1 MMKSNLDIANEVM
14 QGKWGVGETRKQKI
28 TKAGYDYNTIQAM
41 VNEMVTTGKPIKEIT
56 LNGKECC
63 GYIINIEV

>member
-1 MMKSNLDIANEVM
+1 MMKSNLDIANEVL

-28 TKAGYDYNTIQAM
+28 TKAGYDYNAVQAL
-41 VNEMVTTGKPIKEIT
+41 VNEMVQTGKPIKEIT

>member
-1 MMKSNLDIANEVM
+1 MMKSNLDIANEVLN
-14 QGKWGVGETRKQKI
+14 GKWGVGETRKQKI

-41 VNEMVTTGKPIKEIT
+41 VNEMIKTGKPIKEIT
-56 LNGKECC
+56 LKGKECC